1 MTQLVFS
8 KLAQA
13 DVLAAGRWYA
23 ERAPRSAALFAVEI
37 DRAVARI
44 AAAPASWPQVSPR
57 LRRCVVRRFPYLL
70 LFRIQS
76 DGSVLVAAVAHQRQ
90 SPAFWQQR

>member
-1 MTQLVFS
+1 MTPVIFS
-8 KLAQA
+8 RLAQA
-13 DVLAAGRWYA
+13 DVQAASRWYA
-23 ERAPRSAALFAVEI
+23 EHAPRSVALFAAEI

-57 LRRCVVRRFPYLL
+57 LRRCVVRRFPYLV
-70 LFRIQS
+70 LFRIQA

-90 SPAFWQQR
+90 DPTLWYRR